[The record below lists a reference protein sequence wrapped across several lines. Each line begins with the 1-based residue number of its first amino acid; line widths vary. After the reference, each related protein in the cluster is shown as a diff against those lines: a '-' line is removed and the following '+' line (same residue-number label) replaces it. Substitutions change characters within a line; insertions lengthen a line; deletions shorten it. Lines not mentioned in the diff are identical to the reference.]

1 MIKSISCL
9 VAFLLAI
16 LVAQL
21 NAAPLTWQKVFTHTG
36 DFPTAVRL
44 GALGYYEKNQL
55 LIYYGGIGSA
65 GISAETHICNLSGP
79 RGGNVTCAWAQVT
92 TTRDPGPRF
101 FPYSGVCE
109 SEEIFVVAA
118 GQDNMGVN
126 LNDIWYFRFDTMDW
140 YSINA
145 TGDVPDVRY
154 AGGSGFVPGTCE
166 FFLTM
171 GFGGTYRNS
180 DTFVI
185 DLTNTTQNSVG
196 EWRQVAPSFNSY
208 DPSGPHSR
216 CLNAGTFMSS
226 TTFAIFGGC
235 LNSFK
240 VLSGGPCPSWD
251 SWYFDLPSWS
261 WHQLPTC
268 LAPRSFVSMSDLPN
282 NTDSAVLYGG
292 RLDSKVISTV
302 SATPPP
308 DYEVDILDLT
318 TPQKWFRRIAE
329 PDPLNGI
336 PTWRH
341 SHNMITGYG
350 LVFVYGG
357 DNGSN
362 IQELWTLSGDYRENT
377 DIPCPHHF
385 FTTEIAHGILMF
397 LAWGVC
403 FQVGAV
409 IARYAQFANP
419 LWFYLHITFQLVGL
433 CLAVAGFIL
442 GFLNRSQPVFPHAL
456 IGIIAMGLALWQP
469 INALYRPDHK
479 KGEKDSILRWIW
491 YFIHMVT
498 GRFALLLGLV
508 NICLGLFLIIS
519 PSPVWITWYI
529 LLSLYIVFLIVMEII
544 YWMRRFRS
552 NSDEKLEKKE

>member
-1 MIKSISCL
+1 
-9 VAFLLAI
+9 
-16 LVAQL
+16 
-21 NAAPLTWQKVFTHTG
+21 
-36 DFPTAVRL
+36 
-44 GALGYYEKNQL
+44 
-55 LIYYGGIGSA
+55 
-65 GISAETHICNLSGP
+65 
-79 RGGNVTCAWAQVT
+79 
-92 TTRDPGPRF
+92 
-101 FPYSGVCE
+101 
-109 SEEIFVVAA
+109 
-118 GQDNMGVN
+118 
-126 LNDIWYFRFDTMDW
+126 
-140 YSINA
+140 
-145 TGDVPDVRY
+145 
-154 AGGSGFVPGTCE
+154 
-166 FFLTM
+166 
-171 GFGGTYRNS
+171 
-180 DTFVI
+180 
-185 DLTNTTQNSVG
+185 
-196 EWRQVAPSFNSY
+196 
-208 DPSGPHSR
+208 
-216 CLNAGTFMSS
+216 
-226 TTFAIFGGC
+226 
-235 LNSFK
+235 
-240 VLSGGPCPSWD
+240 
-251 SWYFDLPSWS
+251 
-261 WHQLPTC
+261 
-268 LAPRSFVSMSDLPN
+268 
-282 NTDSAVLYGG
+282 
-292 RLDSKVISTV
+292 
-302 SATPPP
+302 
-308 DYEVDILDLT
+308 
-318 TPQKWFRRIAE
+318 
-329 PDPLNGI
+329 
-336 PTWRH
+336 
-341 SHNMITGYG
+341 MITGYG